1 MKRPLPLTL
10 WLAYWRY
17 RQYYHRYRVYGFEQL
32 AATRPAMLVGYHGS
46 PLAYDL
52 CMLTVA
58 IYDRFAYMPATV
70 VHRGVE
76 AIGLLR
82 WLSDGLG
89 FVTGDGERLRKV
101 LDRGQH
107 IIVSPGGST
116 EGARSFCQRY
126 TVDWGKN
133 TGYLKLAAK
142 QKIPMIPVGAWGVD
156 HAYIGLNDSPKLGRA
171 LGLPKGW
178 EWLPWIGVGLVGVYP
193 LAIPFP
199 VQVRQIIGKPI
210 APPQLDGDGTISE
223 TALREK
229 HAEVQ
234 LAVQALLN
242 EAATL

>member
-1 MKRPLPLTL
+1 MSRPLPLVL

-17 RQYYHRYRVYGFEQL
+17 RQYYHRYRVYGLERL

-52 CMLTVA
+52 CLLTVA
-58 IYDRFAYMPATV
+58 VYDRFGYMPATV

-76 AIGLLR
+76 AIGPLR

-89 FVTGDGERLRKV
+89 FATGDGDRLREAIGK
-101 LDRGQH
+101 RQH
-107 IIVSPGGST
+107 LVVSPGGSR
-116 EGARSFCQRY
+116 EGARSFCKRY
-126 TVDWGKN
+126 KVDWGTN

-142 QKIPMIPVGAWGVD
+142 HQLPMIPVGAWGCD
-156 HAYIGLNDSPKLGRA
+156 HAYIGLNDSPKLGRF

-178 EWLPWIGVGLVGVYP
+178 EWIPWVGVGMVGVYP

-199 VQVRQIIGKPI
+199 VQIRQIIGKPI
-210 APPQLDGDGTISE
+210 APPTVDGDGKVSQQSM
-223 TALREK
+223 LEK

-234 LAVQALLN
+234 MAVQGLLD